1 MNSHMDINQLLK
13 DIGIRHACKNVGK
26 YVAEL
31 EKSLGIKLKLGCQKY
46 EFIWSKDFQWYTDAS
61 DAKDSILYYFRRQKS
76 KMFSVKDREISGH
89 YRLSFTFKF
98 HPENAV

>member
-1 MNSHMDINQLLK
+1 MDINRLLE
-13 DIGIRHACKNVGK
+13 DISIRHACKNVSK
-26 YVAEL
+26 YIADV
-31 EKSLGIKLKLGCQKY
+31 EKAVGIKLVPAGGDGL

-61 DAKDSILYYFRRQKS
+61 DEKDRILYYFRRQQPK
-76 KMFSVKDREISGH
+76 KLFSVKDREISGH